1 MRSFAIAALVGTVT
15 ASPAY
20 TFATGEA
27 PHCLVL
33 ANGATS
39 VHYSGTIHPSFKCS
53 HTSANT
59 CVCSNPHPTHHTGG
73 CKEFDHTDGT
83 NHKADG
89 DCTDS
94 GLNAIDGAWSG
105 YTYGACSK
113 SCGGGDQSMTRA
125 CDSPAPFNGGADC
138 AGSTTTSQTCNSHA
152 CPTDGTWSD
161 YTYGACSTSCGDG
174 SQSMTRTCNGR
185 ANGGADC
192 AGSTTSSQS
201 CNSGACPVVTCL
213 SAQTGTTSMTLTGFD
228 GTKNLAGKNNLDFVH
243 LEGDKYMIKDGTK
256 CLIFGGNGNNKNPQF
271 YNWGGSDEHCGF
283 PDQGGGSKASLLA
296 NGQAIFDVIHLE
308 DDKYLIK
315 YAEDGPG
322 GGGKCLIYGNSGKDT
337 SVQRY
342 LWNANAAYADTC
354 GFSTVALVVAN
365 RQAVF
370 TLNC

>member
-1 MRSFAIAALVGTVT
+1 MRSFLVAALVGTYAA
-15 ASPAY
+15 ASPVLEGDVPTCQVVNGHTIVNY
-20 TFATGEA
+20 TPSF
-27 PHCLVL
+27 
-33 ANGATS
+33 
-39 VHYSGTIHPSFKCS
+39 HPSFKCA
-53 HTSANT
+53 HTGAT
-59 CVCSNPHPTHHTGG
+59 CACTVHPTHSTGG
-73 CKEFDHTDGT
+73 CKEIEHTNGVSVQ
-83 NHKADG
+83 HAG

-94 GLNAIDGAWSG
+94 GKDVA
-105 YTYGACSK
+105 
-113 SCGGGDQSMTRA
+113 
-125 CDSPAPFNGGADC
+125 
-138 AGSTTTSQTCNSHA
+138 
-152 CPTDGTWSD
+152 
-161 YTYGACSTSCGDG
+161 
-174 SQSMTRTCNGR
+174 
-185 ANGGADC
+185 
-192 AGSTTSSQS
+192 
-201 CNSGACPVVTCL
+201 TCL

-256 CLIFGGNGNNKNPQF
+256 CLIFGGSGNNKNPQF